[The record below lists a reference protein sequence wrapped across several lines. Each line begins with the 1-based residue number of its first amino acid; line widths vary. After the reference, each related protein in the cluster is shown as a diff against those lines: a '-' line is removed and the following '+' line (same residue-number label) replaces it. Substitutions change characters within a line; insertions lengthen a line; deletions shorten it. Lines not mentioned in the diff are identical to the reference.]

1 MKYLIDSFAWIEY
14 FEWSEIGNKA
24 KEFIDSDNELYSIN
38 LTISEVVSR
47 FKRKKFDFE
56 SAYNAIV
63 TLSRVTEIT
72 PELGKKAGILHA
84 ELKEK
89 MKNFGL
95 VDALILTFAKEL
107 NAKVVTGDEHF
118 KGFKEAVFI
127 KWLISLILKKYK
139 QI

>member
-1 MKYLIDSFAWIEY
+1 
-14 FEWSEIGNKA
+14 
-24 KEFIDSDNELYSIN
+24 
-38 LTISEVVSR
+38 
-47 FKRKKFDFE
+47 
-56 SAYNAIV
+56 V

-127 KWLISLILKKYK
+127 K
-139 QI
+139 